1 MLSFSGGKAI
11 WTGTQG
17 ARYTYGSAWDG
28 QPVNQSSAVSLP
40 FSFNFNGTAYTNITV
55 YMSGMITLGS
65 GTVKAS
71 YDNNLA
77 GAGLPTIAPFWDDL
91 HLTGYAGGCFSPS
104 VSYGT
109 SGSAPNRIFVI
120 QWKDMEINY
129 GNYYGS
135 KYGWCNR
142 GTFQLHLYES
152 GKIAFVY
159 GKMQWKPDC
168 SWWVGYENYGMTN
181 GVSGSI
187 GLSSGTGQFI
197 SVTPT
202 GSTATASMV
211 SSFDAIDLD
220 KYSIN
225 NGVSYEFIGP
235 NIQMSTSPKQL
246 FFGTV
251 SSGSTV
257 DMNFSITHVGQDKT
271 LNVSSITLSGVNAS
285 QWSIVSPLPSPL
297 LPGQTAN
304 ITVRYAPNANGP
316 HTAFVTI
323 ASNGRDSGA
332 QQITLNGIC
341 VAPEIE
347 IIALGPVNT
356 PTKMFRKTKVVV
368 ADSLKE
374 RFLVKNTG
382 AGALILSNTS
392 VITGDDAVM
401 FKITRLP
408 TVGIMPDNV
417 DTVEVGFYP
426 RREGGVQAKLEVR
439 SNAANGSK
447 FIDFA
452 PIGII
457 PRLEIVQGEFM
468 TIDSIPIGT
477 RVCKNIDLYNPGSA
491 PLTLTKNY
499 LSSADG
505 DFEYTPLTGSDTI
518 IAPLSTKTVQ
528 ICITGLQKG
537 TRRARL
543 RFTTNI
549 PLTYPEF
556 GPRQDTSS
564 KVIELWAGVVPVDL
578 SKVAIKPFG
587 PENIVD
593 EPVTTTIDITNAG
606 SELAEY
612 QAPIFSGSGKDVFTV
627 TSGTF
632 PMQIAPGKT
641 ASFTVQALPKTRGL
655 HTADMTINW
664 KSDDREHVIN
674 GEIAVEA
681 VIACSQASADQ
692 DFGKLLLGEETIKQ
706 IEISNCGD
714 IAQTYTASLTGE
726 GFRLVSEPV
735 STEIASGEKAIYTVA
750 FSPSKEGNFAGGLRI
765 SGKHVADMN
774 VALTGLGE
782 KPVVASVSNSS
793 EQSGYVL
800 YQNIPNPSTN
810 MTTIRFTLPKS
821 TYVKVGL
828 TDVTGKFVKEVAS
841 GMYTEGTNFIS
852 MTTNDLASG
861 TYIYTLEADGVRLSR
876 QISVTK

>member
-1 MLSFSGGKAI
+1 MGFTGAGPGCGWGSKVRYRT
-11 WTGTQG
+11 TGT
-17 ARYTYGSAWDG
+17 
-28 QPVNQSSAVSLP
+28 
-40 FSFNFNGTAYTNITV
+40 
-55 YMSGMITLGS
+55 
-65 GTVKAS
+65 
-71 YDNNLA
+71 
-77 GAGLPTIAPFWDDL
+77 
-91 HLTGYAGGCFSPS
+91 
-104 VSYGT
+104 
-109 SGSAPNRIFVI
+109 APNRIFCVE
-120 QWKDMEINY
+120 WWDMEINSSSWNAQ
-129 GNYYGS
+129 G
-135 KYGWCNR
+135 NR
-142 GTFQLHLYES
+142 GRFQVQLHES
-152 GKIAFVY
+152 GRIIFY
-159 GKMQWKPDC
+159 YYKMESSPTC
-168 SWWVGYENYGMTN
+168 GYWGGTATI
-181 GVSGSI
+181 SGSI
-187 GLSSGTGQFI
+187 GLAKPGGEFL

-202 GSTATASMV
+202 AAGMTTSTSSANNSITLAGSTALSAGRAFTFDKLPEV
-211 SSFDAIDLD
+211 RLTSS
-220 KYSIN
+220 
-225 NGVSYEFIGP
+225 P
-235 NIQMSTSPKQL
+235 
-246 FFGTV
+246 
-251 SSGSTV
+251 
-257 DMNFSITHVGQDKT
+257 KT
-271 LNVSSITLSGVNAS
+271 LNYGVVGGGTTVDLPVTVQHVGSEGTLVINSTTLSGPGAS
-285 QWSIVSPLPSPL
+285 QYQVMSTPGPLAI
-297 LPGQTAN
+297 GQTGT
-304 ITVRYAPNANGP
+304 IVVRFAPNVNGT
-316 HTAFVTI
+316 HVAKLTI
-323 ASNGRDSGA
+323 TSNGVDSGVQDIDLIGVA
-332 QQITLNGIC
+332 LAPSIQIIPIDSG
-341 VAPEIE
+341 
-347 IIALGPVNT
+347 NT
-356 PTKMFRKTKVVV
+356 ATKMFRKKRVVV
-368 ADSLKE
+368 ADSLDE
-374 RFLVKNTG
+374 AFLVKNVGDANLLLNPASPFVG
-382 AGALILSNTS
+382 ADPDMYSFA
-392 VITGDDAVM
+392 
-401 FKITRLP
+401 KLP
-408 TVGIMPDNV
+408 TGQIAPQQQ
-417 DTVEVGFYP
+417 DTVRIRFKP
-426 RREGGVQAKLEVR
+426 RREGGLNATLQLM
-439 SNAANGSK
+439 SNAANGTQN
-447 FIDFA
+447 IDFNG
-452 PIGII
+452 IGIV

-556 GPRQDTSS
+556 GPRQDTSV
-564 KVIELWAGVVPVDL
+564 KQIDIWAGVVPVDL

-593 EPVTTTIDITNAG
+593 QPVTTTIDITNAG

-612 QAPIFSGSGKDVFTV
+612 EAPIFSGSGKDVFTV

-655 HTADMTINW
+655 HTADLTINW

-735 STEIASGEKAIYTVA
+735 SSEIASGEKAIYTVA

-828 TDVTGKFVKEVAS
+828 TDVTGKFVKAVAS